1 MVDLQLIQSKI
12 YEIRG
17 QRVMLDFDL
26 AQMYGTETAQ
36 LKRAVRRNKKRFDG
50 EDFMFE
56 VTRDELSRCQIGTLN
71 KSRGSNI
78 KYLPFAFA
86 MLSSVLNS
94 ETAIEINKGIMRAA
108 VMIQMTWPGAPTLYY
123 GDGAGLCGFTDPDN
137 RRTYPWGK
145 EDKELIRFH
154 KEMIRIH
161 KENKELL
168 TGSLKFLDGDYN
180 ILAYG
185 RFNRHACTAVFL
197 NNNDHEITRE
207 IDVWYIGAPK
217 EGVMQCVMLT
227 TADGFDVEV
236 HEYPIVSG
244 FP

>member
-1 MVDLQLIQSKI
+1 MNQLELIQSKI

-94 ETAIEINKGIMRAA
+94 ETAIEINKGIMRAFVA
-108 VMIQMTWPGAPTLYY
+108 IRQLIANPPPDKHSLLQKEVKELKQYIEEI
-123 GDGAGLCGFTDPDN
+123 FTDQNDIN
-137 RRTYPWGK
+137 
-145 EDKELIRFH
+145 EDTRMQLELI
-154 KEMIRIH
+154 
-161 KENKELL
+161 NQTLAELQVHQKL
-168 TGSLKFLDGDYN
+168 SDKP
-180 ILAYG
+180 
-185 RFNRHACTAVFL
+185 RRP
-197 NNNDHEITRE
+197 
-207 IDVWYIGAPK
+207 IGFIQPQ
-217 EGVMQCVMLT
+217 E
-227 TADGFDVEV
+227 D
-236 HEYPIVSG
+236 
-244 FP
+244 

>member
-1 MVDLQLIQSKI
+1 MNQLELIQSKI

-94 ETAIEINKGIMRAA
+94 ETAIKINKGIMRAFVA
-108 VMIQMTWPGAPTLYY
+108 IRQLIANPPPDKHSLLQKEVKELKQYIEEI
-123 GDGAGLCGFTDPDN
+123 FTDQNDIN
-137 RRTYPWGK
+137 
-145 EDKELIRFH
+145 EDTRMQLELI
-154 KEMIRIH
+154 
-161 KENKELL
+161 NQTLAELQVHQKL
-168 TGSLKFLDGDYN
+168 SDKP
-180 ILAYG
+180 
-185 RFNRHACTAVFL
+185 RRP
-197 NNNDHEITRE
+197 
-207 IDVWYIGAPK
+207 IGFIQP
-217 EGVMQCVMLT
+217 EE
-227 TADGFDVEV
+227 D
-236 HEYPIVSG
+236 
-244 FP
+244 

>member
-1 MVDLQLIQSKI
+1 MNQLELIQSKI

-78 KYLPFAFA
+78 KYLPFAFTELGIA

-94 ETAIEINKGIMRAA
+94 ETAIEINKGIMRAFVA
-108 VMIQMTWPGAPTLYY
+108 IRQLIANPPPDKHSLLQKEVKELKQYIEEI
-123 GDGAGLCGFTDPDN
+123 FTDQNDIN
-137 RRTYPWGK
+137 
-145 EDKELIRFH
+145 EDTRMQRELINQTLAELQVHQKLSDKPHRPIGF
-154 KEMIRIH
+154 IRP
-161 KENKELL
+161 EE
-168 TGSLKFLDGDYN
+168 D
-180 ILAYG
+180 
-185 RFNRHACTAVFL
+185 
-197 NNNDHEITRE
+197 
-207 IDVWYIGAPK
+207 
-217 EGVMQCVMLT
+217 
-227 TADGFDVEV
+227 
-236 HEYPIVSG
+236 
-244 FP
+244 